1 MAYLVLDTDVWSF
14 LHKGDTRAEQYR
26 LYLQGHTLC
35 ISFQTVAEL
44 YRWALTKNWGQRRV
58 QQLELAPRDF
68 VVLPYDN
75 AVAMAWAKICTE
87 REKAGQ
93 PIGAQDAWVAAC
105 AIRHNCPLVTHNAAD
120 YIAISDLQVITA
132 AG

>member
-1 MAYLVLDTDVWSF
+1 MDYLVIDTDVWSF

-26 LYLQGHTLC
+26 PYLEGHTLC

-44 YRWALTKNWGQRRV
+44 YRWAFTKNWGQRRI
-58 QQLELAPRDF
+58 QQLELALHRF

-75 AVAMAWAKICTE
+75 AIAITWANICNE
-87 REKAGQ
+87 REKAGK

-105 AIRHNCPLVTHNAAD
+105 AVRHNYPLVTHNAAD
-120 YIAISDLQVITA
+120 YAAISNLQVITVTP
-132 AG
+132 